1 MLRCLGK
8 NIFLLQSVPLF
19 AGLFQELVYGMGP
32 ILLKCT
38 QDVVVQGLVTIF
50 FIPRQTTV
58 KTTRE
63 ECQIFIQHFFKI
75 VLYWCL
81 DLICHNVGTCTLWS
95 IINIFLIFLLLFV
108 IIIYLFANFKQFLT
122 EFTGFEILF
131 HVVYMWSLHMRS
143 DWSNWPIKSHII
155 ISYGRSHM

>member
-19 AGLFQELVYGMGP
+19 AGLFQELECLVYGMGP

-81 DLICHNVGTCTLWS
+81 DLICHNIGT
-95 IINIFLIFLLLFV
+95 
-108 IIIYLFANFKQFLT
+108 YLKHNKYMFDIPNPFCHNLYLSATFKQFLT
-122 EFTGFEILF
+122 EFDGTETVDHI
-131 HVVYMWSLHMRS
+131 VYM
-143 DWSNWPIKSHII
+143 
-155 ISYGRSHM
+155 

>member
-8 NIFLLQSVPLF
+8 NIFQLQSVPLF
-19 AGLFQELVYGMGP
+19 AGLFQELECLVYGMGP

-50 FIPRQTTV
+50 FIPRQTTL

-75 VLYWCL
+75 VLY
-81 DLICHNVGTCTLWS
+81 
-95 IINIFLIFLLLFV
+95 
-108 IIIYLFANFKQFLT
+108 
-122 EFTGFEILF
+122 
-131 HVVYMWSLHMRS
+131 
-143 DWSNWPIKSHII
+143 
-155 ISYGRSHM
+155 